1 MESLGAIGRML
12 VVVGLGL
19 VAVGLLLVL
28 VQRFPGL
35 RIGRLPGDI
44 LIQRDNFT
52 FYFPITTM
60 LVASAI
66 LSLLALLFQMLKK

>member
-1 MESLGAIGRML
+1 VESLGAIGRML

>member
-28 VQRFPGL
+28 IQRFPGL

>member
-1 MESLGAIGRML
+1 ML

-28 VQRFPGL
+28 IQRFPGL